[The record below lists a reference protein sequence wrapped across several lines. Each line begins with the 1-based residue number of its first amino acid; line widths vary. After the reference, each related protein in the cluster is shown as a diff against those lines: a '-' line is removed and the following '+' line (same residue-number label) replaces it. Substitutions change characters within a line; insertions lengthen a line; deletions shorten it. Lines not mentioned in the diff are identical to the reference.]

1 MERKI
6 SFTANIS
13 VWSGKKLTNLRKA
26 IWKHS
31 GVQGKYSCLFTE
43 PTAIKTYFSP
53 QNSLKDFPWQP
64 TINTQNRSF
73 SIDTIPNYPSPNRY
87 YITTKRLFA
96 RGRSLLTL
104 SVKKKRRISESP
116 LRNCNE
122 SDWKTYHSFLL
133 RALHVGKSDGGGEGK
148 QSIKLFTLTKKEEA
162 ER

>member
-26 IWKHS
+26 VWKHS

-64 TINTQNRSF
+64 TVNTQNRSF

-104 SVKKKRRISESP
+104 SVQKK
-116 LRNCNE
+116 
-122 SDWKTYHSFLL
+122 
-133 RALHVGKSDGGGEGK
+133 
-148 QSIKLFTLTKKEEA
+148 KKEEYQSRRYEIA
-162 ER
+162 MNLTGKLTIRFYYVLCVLGKVMGEGRASKVLSYLR

>member
-1 MERKI
+1 MFKVKVVCGKKNFLYSEHFGLI
-6 SFTANIS
+6 
-13 VWSGKKLTNLRKA
+13 KKLTNLRKA

-53 QNSLKDFPWQP
+53 QKSLEDFPWQP

-104 SVKKKRRISESP
+104 SVQKNKKKNIIVAVKKLQWIWLENLPFVFITCFACWEKWWGR
-116 LRNCNE
+116 
-122 SDWKTYHSFLL
+122 
-133 RALHVGKSDGGGEGK
+133 GGQAK
-148 QSIKLFTLTKKEEA
+148 Y
-162 ER
+162 

>member
-1 MERKI
+1 MFKVKVVCGKKNFLYSEHFGLI
-6 SFTANIS
+6 
-13 VWSGKKLTNLRKA
+13 KKLTNLRKA

-53 QNSLKDFPWQP
+53 QKSLEDFPWQP

-73 SIDTIPNYPSPNRY
+73 SIDTISNYPSPNRY

-104 SVKKKRRISESP
+104 SVQKNKKKNIRVAVKKLQWIWLENLP
-116 LRNCNE
+116 FVFI
-122 SDWKTYHSFLL
+122 TFLCVL
-133 RALHVGKSDGGGEGK
+133 GKVMGEGRASK
-148 QSIKLFTLTKKEEA
+148 VLSYL
-162 ER
+162 R